1 LPTDISSDE
10 LLPSFTRRLR
20 ISALWSSALVLGWLL
35 FQVATDRC
43 WFYLNG
49 IHYVSTIAS
58 GLFAWLL
65 VFFVLTRW
73 RRVILVVL
81 TVIIIGFFPIVDRN
95 TISAAASCAAATLH
109 GTAEKLEEYRTHS
122 PAEAYPSTV
131 AFDVAALTQRY
142 YRFEYVPIHSSNSL
156 TINAFL
162 LKARPFRYDC
172 GPTYSFIVGPNGKI
186 SLYSRKSRC
195 N

>member
-1 LPTDISSDE
+1 M
-10 LLPSFTRRLR
+10 
-20 ISALWSSALVLGWLL
+20 AWSL
-35 FQVATDRC
+35 FHIATDRC
-43 WFYLNG
+43 WFYVNG
-49 IHYVSTIAS
+49 IHYVSTSAM

-73 RRVILVVL
+73 RRIVLVVV
-81 TVIIIGFFPIVDRN
+81 TMMIVGFFPIIDRN
-95 TISAAASCAAATLH
+95 PISAAASGAASTLR

-122 PAEAYPSTV
+122 PGETYPPSA
-131 AFDVAALTQRY
+131 AFDVVAPALTQRF
-142 YRFEYVPIHSSNSL
+142 YRLEYVPISSGNSS

-172 GPTYSFIVGPNGKI
+172 GLTDSFIVGPNGKI
-186 SLYSRKSRC
+186 HFTRENRDATEGDPIL